1 MSNFQYRV
9 LSAICILGVLNFIA
23 LWVVSIVI
31 GGDAFNGAI
40 VDGHFYLG
48 SHGKFT
54 EVDEAT
60 FTYSL
65 WQVRSV
71 FITHPLAM
79 LAGYLAHKGRPE
91 ARWWKLKLK

>member
-1 MSNFQYRV
+1 MSDFQYRV
-9 LSAICILGVLNFIA
+9 LSAIGILGVLNFIA
-23 LWVVSIVI
+23 LFVGSILI
-31 GGDAFNGAI
+31 GGDAVNGKI
-40 VDGHFYLG
+40 VAGHFYLG

-71 FITHPLAM
+71 FITQPMAM

-91 ARWWKLKLK
+91 ARWWRLKLK